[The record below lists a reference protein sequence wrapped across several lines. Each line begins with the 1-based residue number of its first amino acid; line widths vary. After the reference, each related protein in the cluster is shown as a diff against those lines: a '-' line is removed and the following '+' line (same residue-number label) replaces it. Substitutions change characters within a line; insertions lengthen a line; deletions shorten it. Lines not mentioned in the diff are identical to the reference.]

1 MPPPPPTPRRSLFR
15 LLQRRGCARLVPRL
29 FMLSCFSVNLKAQ
42 CSQGASQLGRA
53 VPARRPRARSA
64 RAGAARPTVFTIA
77 LRLPR
82 ISPFVSCCMAKDEAQ
97 WAKQME
103 QLRDEIRRHDRL
115 YYEEAAPIITDRE
128 YDRLYKELVNLETQF
143 PDLVTPDSPTQRV
156 GGKPLKAFE
165 QVAHVIPMLSLDNT
179 YSEEEVKNFYARI
192 RRLLPNE
199 KVPVVIEPKVDGVAV
214 SLIYE
219 NGRLRQAATR
229 GDGTVGD
236 NITQNIRTIRSMPE
250 QLRGAAPKL
259 LEVRGEVYMDKHGFE
274 ELNDE
279 RRKAGL
285 PLFANPRNAA
295 AGSLKQLDPAIVAK
309 RPLGVVLYGTGATEG
324 VDVDVHSEIFPLL
337 KKLGLPATERWWVAK
352 SVEEILEAIHELD
365 GIRHKFAYQT
375 DGAVVKVNSFAQRE
389 RLGFTAKSPRWAI
402 AYKYEAERVETRLN
416 DIVIQ
421 VGRTGILTPV
431 AMLEPVF
438 VSGSTV
444 GRATLHNEDEIKRKD
459 IRIGDTVVIE
469 KAGEVI
475 PAVVEVVK
483 SKRPRDAKAFDF
495 ARHIHGKCPVCGSP
509 IRRDPQFVAWRCEN
523 LQCPAQT
530 TRRVEFFAARSA
542 LDIESVGGIVADK
555 LVERGLVR
563 DPLDLFE
570 LKTEQLAKLNLGT
583 DEEPRVFGEKNAT
596 KAIRAIERA
605 RTLPL
610 SRWLFALAIP
620 DVGRTTASQLARFHE
635 TIEDVA
641 NSALLGDVL
650 DYHKKREEKEDAKEI
665 ADRLLQAG
673 FAKPSKSKAEKGRGI
688 TTEVGPVVAQSVLD
702 FFASA
707 AGKKILHRI
716 KELSIHPKSEKVSAK
731 KAAALPL
738 TGKTFVLTGTL
749 PSMAR
754 EEATERIEALGG
766 HVTGSVSKK
775 TDYVLAGAEPGSK
788 FDKAKELGVRIIDE
802 PEFRK
807 ILDRG

>member
-1 MPPPPPTPRRSLFR
+1 
-15 LLQRRGCARLVPRL
+15 
-29 FMLSCFSVNLKAQ
+29 
-42 CSQGASQLGRA
+42 
-53 VPARRPRARSA
+53 
-64 RAGAARPTVFTIA
+64 
-77 LRLPR
+77 
-82 ISPFVSCCMAKDEAQ
+82 MAKDEAQ
-97 WAKQME
+97 IAKRIK
-103 QLRDEIRRHDRL
+103 QLRDEIRKHDQL
-115 YYEEAAPIITDRE
+115 YYEEAAPIINDRE
-128 YDRLYKELVNLETQF
+128 YDRLYKELVDLERQF
-143 PDLVTPDSPTQRV
+143 SDLVTLDSPTQRV

-165 QVAHVIPMLSLDNT
+165 QVPHLVPMLSLDNT
-179 YSEEEVKNFYARI
+179 YSEEEVKNFYARMQ
-192 RRLLPNE
+192 RLLPNE
-199 KVPVVIEPKVDGVAV
+199 KIPVVIEPKVDGVAV

-219 NGRLRQAATR
+219 NGTLRQAATR

-236 NITQNIRTIRSMPE
+236 NITQNIRTIRSVPE
-250 QLRGAAPKL
+250 RLRGAAPKL
-259 LEVRGEVYMDKHGFE
+259 LEARGEVYMDKHGFE
-274 ELNDE
+274 KLNDE

-285 PLFANPRNAA
+285 PPFANPRNAA

-337 KKLGLPATERWWVAK
+337 KKMGLPAPERWWIAK
-352 SVEEILEAIHELD
+352 SVEEILDAIHQLD

-431 AMLEPVF
+431 ATLEPVL

-483 SKRPRDAKAFDF
+483 SKRPRSAKPFDF
-495 ARHIHGKCPVCGSP
+495 AKHIHGKCPVCDSP

-563 DPLDLFE
+563 EPLDLFE

-583 DEEPRVFGEKNAT
+583 DDDPRVFGEKNAT
-596 KAIRAIERA
+596 KAIRAIERS

-620 DVGRTTASQLARFHE
+620 EVGSTTATQLAHFHE

-641 NSALLGDVL
+641 NSPLLYDVL
-650 DYHKKREEKEDAKEI
+650 QYHEKREKKEDAKEI
-665 ADRLLQAG
+665 PDRLIQRG

-707 AGKKILHRI
+707 VGKKIMRRI
-716 KELSIHPKSEKVSAK
+716 KELGIHPKAEKVSAK
-731 KAAALPL
+731 KAAELPL
-738 TGKTFVLTGTL
+738 AGKTFVLTGTL
-749 PSMAR
+749 PSMTR
-754 EEATERIEALGG
+754 EEATEKIEALGG
-766 HVTGSVSKK
+766 HVTGNVSKK

-788 FDKAKELGVRIIDE
+788 LDKAKEVGVRIIDE
-802 PEFRK
+802 VEFQR
-807 ILDRG
+807 ILRPT

>member
-1 MPPPPPTPRRSLFR
+1 
-15 LLQRRGCARLVPRL
+15 
-29 FMLSCFSVNLKAQ
+29 
-42 CSQGASQLGRA
+42 
-53 VPARRPRARSA
+53 
-64 RAGAARPTVFTIA
+64 
-77 LRLPR
+77 
-82 ISPFVSCCMAKDEAQ
+82 
-97 WAKQME
+97 ME
-103 QLRDEIRRHDRL
+103 QLRDEIRKHDQL
-115 YYEEAAPIITDRE
+115 YYEAAAPIINDRE
-128 YDRLYKELVNLETQF
+128 YDRLYRELVDLERQF
-143 PDLVTPDSPTQRV
+143 PDLVTLDSPTQRV

-165 QVAHVIPMLSLDNT
+165 QVPHLVPMLSLDNT
-179 YSEEEVKNFYARI
+179 YSEEEVESFYARM

-199 KVPVVIEPKVDGVAV
+199 KIPVVIEPKVDGVAV

-219 NGRLRQAATR
+219 NGTLRQAATR

-236 NITQNIRTIRSMPE
+236 NITQNIRTIRSVPE
-250 QLRGAAPKL
+250 RLQGPAPKL
-259 LEVRGEVYMDKHGFE
+259 LEARGEVYMDKNGFDK
-274 ELNDE
+274 LNDE
-279 RRKAGL
+279 RQKTGL

-295 AGSLKQLDPAIVAK
+295 AGSLKQLDPSIVAK

-324 VDVDVHSEIFPLL
+324 VDIDLHSEIFPLF
-337 KKLGLPATERWWVAK
+337 KRLGLPVTERWWVAR
-352 SVEEILEAIHELD
+352 SVEEILEAIHDLD

-375 DGAVVKVNSFAQRE
+375 DGAVVKVNSFVQRE

-402 AYKYEAERVETRLN
+402 AYKYEPERVETRLN

-431 AMLEPVF
+431 AMLEPVL

-483 SKRPRDAKAFDF
+483 SKRPRDARPFDF
-495 ARHIHGKCPVCGSP
+495 AKHIHGKCPVCGGP

-523 LQCPAQT
+523 LQCPAQA

-563 DPLDLFE
+563 EPLDLFE
-570 LKTEQLAKLNLGT
+570 LTEEQLAKLNLGT
-583 DEEPRVFGEKNAT
+583 EEEPRMFGEKNAT
-596 KAIRAIERA
+596 KAIHAIERA

-620 DVGRTTASQLARFHE
+620 DVGRTTAIQLARFHA

-641 NSALLGDVL
+641 RSPLLCDVLQYHEKRGRKSGVGDV
-650 DYHKKREEKEDAKEI
+650 KEI
-665 ADRLLQAG
+665 ANRLVRAG
-673 FAKPSKSKAEKGRGI
+673 FAKPSKSKAEKSGGI
-688 TTEVGPVVAQSVLD
+688 TTEVGPVVARSVLD

-707 AGKKILHRI
+707 AGRKILQRVRPLQI
-716 KELSIHPKSEKVSAK
+716 QPKSEKISARK
-731 KAAALPL
+731 SAELPL
-738 TGKTFVLTGTL
+738 SGKTFVLTGTL
-749 PSMAR
+749 PSMTR
-754 EEATERIEALGG
+754 EEATEKIEVLGG
-766 HVTGSVSKK
+766 HVTGSISKK
-775 TDYVLAGAEPGSK
+775 TDYLLAGAEPGSK

-802 PEFRK
+802 AEFQRM
-807 ILDRG
+807 LRPT